1 MHRFTLAFDDP
12 KTNLLRQYA
21 MQQYQN
27 SVSNS
32 QKNVSKGTSLRGDLN
47 SAMIGRVYKAK
58 VGCGCGK

>member
-1 MHRFTLAFDDP
+1 MRRFTLAFDDP

-21 MQQYQN
+21 MQQYQK
-27 SVSNS
+27 SVVNS
-32 QKNVSKGTSLRGDLN
+32 QKNVSRSGSDLN